1 MKPMILISLLLSAGV
16 PLAAAQAATM
26 QDALKEYGI
35 KVDAGSAITVTK
47 DQHLSG
53 TTKTQ
58 HLIEAESGAHERFEV
73 KIISPVEAQ
82 AAAAMI
88 ESESSAL
95 KKLFMPAQTPY
106 MGDIAQAIGGC
117 PVKFG
122 PLAKSVS
129 VLKNNSQALLG
140 AANDKLS
147 FGACSLEQAKY
158 KAAFV
163 AYYDEPSKAVW
174 TWRIFVPWT
183 NPPAALKSDWLKP
196 VLSRFQK

>member
-1 MKPMILISLLLSAGV
+1 MKPIILIVLFVFVRAA
-16 PLAAAQAATM
+16 LAASM

-35 KVDAGSAITVTK
+35 KVEGGPAITVTK

-53 TTKTQ
+53 ASKKQ
-58 HLIEAESGAHERFEV
+58 HLIEAESGSHERFEV
-73 KIISPVEAQ
+73 KVISPVEPA

-95 KKLFMPAQTPY
+95 KKLFMPTQTPY

-122 PLAKSVS
+122 PLEKSVS
-129 VLKNNSQALLG
+129 LLQNETKALLG
-140 AANDKLS
+140 AASEKLS
-147 FGACSLEQAKY
+147 FGACSSSLAKY

-163 AYYDEPSKAVW
+163 AYYDPANKSVW
-174 TWRIFVPWT
+174 TWRVFVPWT
-183 NPPAALKSDWLKP
+183 APPAALKSDWLKP
-196 VLSRFQK
+196 VLNRFQK